1 MGIELIWMPLAK
13 VGIILMLLGLMA
25 WLLKRKN
32 YRLGGAVAAF
42 LAIMVIFAPMKLTNK
57 TVQVKQ
63 QTQKIAKVMTEE
75 IPERVERTKRSLD
88 GAMAKFKV
96 TRKEAQKVIN
106 DELNKSK

>member
-13 VGIILMLLGLMA
+13 VAVILMLLGLMA

-32 YRLGGAVAAF
+32 YKLGGVVASILVILAV
-42 LAIMVIFAPMKLTNK
+42 FAPIKLTNK

-75 IPERVERTKRSLD
+75 IPERVERTKRTLD

-96 TRKEAQKVIN
+96 TREEAQKVID

>member
-13 VGIILMLLGLMA
+13 VAVIFMLLGLMA
-25 WLLKRKN
+25 WFLKRKN
-32 YRLGGAVAAF
+32 YKLGGAVAAL
-42 LAIMVIFAPMKLTNK
+42 LAVMVIFAPIKLTNK

-75 IPERVERTKRSLD
+75 IPERVERTKRTLD

-96 TRKEAQKVIN
+96 TRQEAQKVIN

>member
-13 VGIILMLLGLMA
+13 AGIIFLLLGLMT
-25 WLLKRKN
+25 WLLRRKN
-32 YRLGGAVAAF
+32 YKLGGAVAVI
-42 LAIMVIFAPMKLTNK
+42 LAIMVIFAPIKLTNK
-57 TVQVKQ
+57 TVHVKQ
-63 QTQKIAKVMTEE
+63 QTQQIAKVMTAE

-96 TRKEAQKVIN
+96 IREESQKVIN